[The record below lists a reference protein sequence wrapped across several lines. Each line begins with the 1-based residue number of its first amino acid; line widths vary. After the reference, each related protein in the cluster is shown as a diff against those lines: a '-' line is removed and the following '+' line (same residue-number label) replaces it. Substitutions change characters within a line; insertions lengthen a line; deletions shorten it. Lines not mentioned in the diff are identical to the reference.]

1 MLVNI
6 WIEKW
11 KYLDSW
17 IGYTTGYVTHNVFCA
32 LVRFYLWAYY
42 FFFESNGIFKHNFI
56 FFCMQKCAFC
66 VFNFLWLFHLYSR
79 TVSTNEYL
87 LFTIKES
94 DEKSLCFKLTLC
106 KSSQPELHTLV

>member
-1 MLVNI
+1 MVVNI

-17 IGYTTGYVTHNVFCA
+17 IGYTTGYVTHNVFLPWLDSICGHTFSFLKVTA
-32 LVRFYLWAYY
+32 FLNTILF
-42 FFFESNGIFKHNFI
+42 

-79 TVSTNEYL
+79 TASTNEYL

-94 DEKSLCFKLTLC
+94 DEKSLFFKVRRHVN
-106 KSSQPELHTLV
+106 KF